1 MESNTSRFL
10 LNSSTLH
17 SVFYQEKQDDG
28 IIDLGLSLGTV
39 RHEAYHSSANLYDEE
54 LMDWPHSNLNLK
66 NSRTMH
72 SRSVHQ
78 NFDEEIEGVQSNE
91 RWAYVKVNMDGVTI
105 GRKICVLDH
114 GGYSSL
120 ALQLED
126 MFGSQSVS
134 GLRLFQSGSEYSLF
148 YKDRQDNWR
157 PVGDVPWKEF
167 IECVKRLRIARKNSG
182 IVSYSSR
189 CT

>member
-1 MESNTSRFL
+1 MKLYLES
-10 LNSSTLH
+10 
-17 SVFYQEKQDDG
+17 V
-28 IIDLGLSLGTV
+28 
-39 RHEAYHSSANLYDEE
+39 YDED

-126 MFGSQSVS
+126 MFGRQNQ
-134 GLRLFQSGSEYSLF
+134 LCTHFQDIF
-148 YKDRQDNWR
+148 
-157 PVGDVPWKEF
+157 
-167 IECVKRLRIARKNSG
+167 
-182 IVSYSSR
+182 
-189 CT
+189 

>member
-1 MESNTSRFL
+1 MKL
-10 LNSSTLH
+10 YLQ
-17 SVFYQEKQDDG
+17 SV
-28 IIDLGLSLGTV
+28 
-39 RHEAYHSSANLYDEE
+39 YDEE

-72 SRSVHQ
+72 SRSVHH
-78 NFDEEIEGVQSNE
+78 NFDEVIVGVQSNE

-126 MFGSQSVS
+126 MFG
-134 GLRLFQSGSEYSLF
+134 
-148 YKDRQDNWR
+148 RQNDQ
-157 PVGDVPWKEF
+157 
-167 IECVKRLRIARKNSG
+167 
-182 IVSYSSR
+182 
-189 CT
+189 

>member
-1 MESNTSRFL
+1 MESNTSSFL
-10 LNSSTLH
+10 LNSSNLH
-17 SVFYQEKQDDG
+17 SVFYQDKQDDG

-39 RHEAYHSSANLYDEE
+39 HHEAYHSSVNLYDDD
-54 LMDWPHSNLNLK
+54 LINWPHSNLNLK
-66 NSRTMH
+66 NSSTMH
-72 SRSVHQ
+72 SRTVHE

-126 MFGSQSVS
+126 MFGSQSGS
-134 GLRLFQSGSEYSLF
+134 GLRLFQSESEYSLI
-148 YKDRQDNWR
+148 YKDRQDHWR

-167 IECVKRLRIARKNSG
+167 IECVKRLRIARKNEG
-182 IVSYSSR
+182 IVSCSSR
-189 CT
+189 YT